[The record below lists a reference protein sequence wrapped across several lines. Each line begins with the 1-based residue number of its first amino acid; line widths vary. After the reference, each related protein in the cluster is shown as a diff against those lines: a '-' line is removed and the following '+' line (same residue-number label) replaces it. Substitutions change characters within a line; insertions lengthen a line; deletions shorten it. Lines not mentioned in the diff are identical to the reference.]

1 MSDTIT
7 TCSQAA
13 WTFATEASYQC
24 TWFKDASGWQ
34 DEILSITEEGDTVTV
49 KLRREDGTEYTQVGD
64 LRLYR

>member
-13 WTFATEASYQC
+13 WTFACEASYQC
-24 TWFKDASGWQ
+24 TWFKDGSSWQ
-34 DEILSITEEGDTVTV
+34 DEILSIAEEGDTVTV